1 MPFNTPRRALQWTT
15 IVMSALADA
24 KRNPDK
30 FVNIEVAKEES
41 AMVVEQALMA
51 LIAQGE
57 MAAFRITVDLKTL
70 H

>member
-1 MPFNTPRRALQWTT
+1 MTFSTPRRALQWTT
-15 IVMSALADA
+15 IVMSADA

-51 LIAQGE
+51 LMAQGE

>member
-1 MPFNTPRRALQWTT
+1 MISKGQALQWTT

-30 FVNIEVAKEES
+30 LITIQVGRPES
-41 AMVVEQALMA
+41 AAVIEEAIMALMGQGNLDA
-51 LIAQGE
+51 L
-57 MAAFRITVDLKTL
+57 RIQVEIETL

>member
-1 MPFNTPRRALQWTT
+1 MISKGQALQWTT

-30 FVNIEVAKEES
+30 LITIQVGRPES
-41 AMVVEQALMA
+41 AEVIEEAIMALMGQGNLDA
-51 LIAQGE
+51 L
-57 MAAFRITVDLKTL
+57 RIQVEIETL

>member
-1 MPFNTPRRALQWTT
+1 MISKGQALQWTT

-30 FVNIEVAKEES
+30 LITIQVGRPES
-41 AMVVEQALMA
+41 ATVIEEAIMALMA
-51 LIAQGE
+51 QGNLD
-57 MAAFRITVDLKTL
+57 ALRIQVEIETL

>member
-1 MPFNTPRRALQWTT
+1 MISKGQALQWTT

-30 FVNIEVAKEES
+30 LITIQVGRPES
-41 AMVVEQALMA
+41 AAVIEEAIMALMGQGNLDA
-51 LIAQGE
+51 L
-57 MAAFRITVDLKTL
+57 RIQVELETL

>member
-1 MPFNTPRRALQWTT
+1 MISKGQALQWTT

-30 FVNIEVAKEES
+30 LITIQVGRPESVAVIEEAI
-41 AMVVEQALMA
+41 MALMGQGNLDA
-51 LIAQGE
+51 L
-57 MAAFRITVDLKTL
+57 RIQVELETL